1 MDNKF
6 FTVLIVPEKV
16 ARVRRLQLP
25 KRLLQIGV
33 AIGIALFLF
42 SIYLMVD
49 YIGAKMK
56 MGEFRRIREETKNQR
71 IQIRQFASKIDD
83 LEREM
88 VRLRQFDTKLRIIT
102 NLEKPTKGAKAMGIG
117 GSSREMEQSLLSPGI
132 RQEALISRM
141 HNELERLTDETSLQ
155 EQRFIELQ
163 ELLENQRSLLAST
176 PSIWP
181 TRGWVT
187 SGFGYRIYPF
197 TGERRMHDGI
207 DIANAIGTPIVA
219 PADGIVTFVG
229 TEGNY
234 GKMLLI
240 NHGYGLV
247 TCYGHC
253 SEISAKPGQKVKRG
267 EMVAAIGNTGVST
280 GPHLH
285 YEIRVNGVP
294 VDPENYLLD

>member
-6 FTVLIVPEKV
+6 FTILIVPEKV
-16 ARVRRLQLP
+16 AKVRRLQLP
-25 KRLLQIGV
+25 RRLLQISG
-33 AIGIALFLF
+33 ALGIALFLF

-49 YIGAKMK
+49 YINAKNK
-56 MGEFRRIREETKNQR
+56 MGEFRNLREEAKNQK

-88 VRLRQFDTKLRIIT
+88 TRLRQFDTKLRIIT
-102 NLEKPTKGAKAMGIG
+102 NLEKPMRGAKGLGIG
-117 GSSREMEQSLLSPGI
+117 GSSRELEQSLLSPGI
-132 RQEALISRM
+132 RQELLISRM
-141 HNELERLTDETSLQ
+141 NHELERLKDETSLQ
-155 EQRFIELQ
+155 EQRFIELH

-176 PSIWP
+176 PSVWP
-181 TRGWVT
+181 TRGWIT

-197 TGERRMHDGI
+197 TGEKKMHDGL
-207 DIANAIGTPIVA
+207 DIATARGTTIIA
-219 PADGIVTFVG
+219 PAEGIVTFVG
-229 TEGNY
+229 TEGTY
-234 GKMLLI
+234 GKMLLV

-253 SEISAKPGQKVKRG
+253 SEIFVKPGQKVKRG
-267 EMVAAIGNTGVST
+267 EKIAAVGDTGIST

-285 YEIRVNGVP
+285 YEVRVNGVP

>member
-25 KRLLQIGV
+25 KRLLQIGG

-56 MGEFRRIREETKNQR
+56 MGEFRRLREETKNQR

-117 GSSREMEQSLLSPGI
+117 GSSGEMEQSLLSPGI
-132 RQEALISRM
+132 RQEQLISRM
-141 HNELERLTDETSLQ
+141 NHELETLKDETGFQ
-155 EQRFIELQ
+155 EQRFIELH

-176 PSIWP
+176 PSISP
-181 TRGWVT
+181 TWGWIT
-187 SGFGYRIYPF
+187 SGFGYRVYPF
-197 TGERRMHDGI
+197 TGEKKMHDGI
-207 DIANAIGTPIVA
+207 DIATATGTPIVA

-229 TEGNY
+229 TEGTY
-234 GKMLLI
+234 GKMILI

-247 TCYGHC
+247 TAYGHC
-253 SEISAKPGQKVKRG
+253 SEIFVNSGQKVKRA
-267 EMVAAIGNTGVST
+267 EKIAAVGNTGLST

-285 YEIRVNGVP
+285 YEVRVNGVP
-294 VDPENYLLD
+294 VNPENYLLD